1 MNQPDLRQL
10 ILDCEGHALVLGGP
24 GSGKTTIALRKA
36 VKRIKGGLRP
46 GQRVLFLSFSRAA
59 VARIADAA
67 SVEASEPERSQL
79 LIQTFHSFFWDVLRA
94 NAYLLGAPKKLKIL
108 LPQDEKAMSGGIDK
122 DDDGWKEWDAE
133 RHRLFHNEGRVAFDL
148 FAPAAADL
156 IERSALLREAI
167 ASRYPLFI
175 VDEAQDTGLHAWN
188 CVKLLAPLTQVICLA
203 DLDQQLF
210 DYLPGVG
217 PERIAEI
224 RLALQPQEVDFGAEN
239 HRSPG
244 TQILEFGD
252 DVMHNRV
259 RAQPYKGV
267 SCIGYR
273 PKDVNWNH
281 LLRRA
286 LAAIYKTVKD
296 QTGKRAETI
305 AIIASNNRT
314 ALRLSN
320 ALNAL
325 GSFAE
330 KGKAV
335 SHRLMFDEA
344 EALLCARLAAFL
356 LQPKSSEQV
365 DSDIATAIE
374 MLARAKSATG
384 QGHKAVAKL
393 REQAAKIRQGKSLS
407 INIAKAFRAVLEALH
422 AAPFSGDPGKDWT
435 RVKHALRDS
444 AQAELTRAAS
454 QLDYIVAL
462 RRGHRISTALADEW
476 LRDGAYTNAIEALDA
491 AFAQEQL
498 LDGIDAP
505 TGIHIMNVHKAK
517 GKQFDGVIVVR
528 ESRPS
533 RNGFESSFV
542 WRDDTVPYA
551 KSRRIVRVAITR
563 AQHHALILDPMWPRC
578 PIVGTHRLARS

>member
-1 MNQPDLRQL
+1 MNLPDLRQL
-10 ILDCEGHALVLGGP
+10 VLDCAGHALVLGGP
-24 GSGKTTIALRKA
+24 GSGKTTIALRKSI
-36 VKRIKGGLRP
+36 KRIKEGLRP

-67 SVEASEPERSQL
+67 SIEAREGERSQL

-108 LPQDEKAMSGGIDK
+108 LPQDEKAMSGGIDR

-133 RHRLFHNEGRVAFDL
+133 RHRLFHSEGRVAFDL
-148 FAPAAADL
+148 FAPATADL

-167 ASRYPLFI
+167 ASRYPLII
-175 VDEAQDTGLHAWN
+175 VDEAQDTGLHAWK

-224 RLALQPQEVDFGAEN
+224 RVALEPQEVDFGSEN
-239 HRSPG
+239 HRSPT
-244 TQILEFGD
+244 TQILEFGN
-252 DVMHNRV
+252 DVMFSRV
-259 RAQPYKGV
+259 RPAPYKGV
-267 SCIGYR
+267 SCIGYQ
-273 PKDVNWNH
+273 PKTVNWNH

-286 LAAIYKTVKD
+286 LAAIYKAIKD
-296 QTGKRAETI
+296 HTGDRAETI
-305 AIIASNNRT
+305 AILVSNNRT

-325 GSFAE
+325 GIFSE

-356 LQPKSSEQV
+356 LQPKSPGQI

-384 QGHKAVAKL
+384 NGHKAVAKL

-407 INIAKAFRAVLEALH
+407 INIAKAFRAVLDALH
-422 AAPFSGDPGKDWT
+422 ATPFSGDPGKDWT
-435 RVKHALRDS
+435 RVKHTLRGC
-444 AQAELTRAAS
+444 AQEELTRAAS

-462 RRGHRISTALADEW
+462 RRGHRISVALSDEW
-476 LRDGAYTNAIEALDA
+476 LRNGAYTNAIDVLDTAL
-491 AFAQEQL
+491 AQEQL
-498 LDGIDAP
+498 LDGVDAP
-505 TGIHIMNVHKAK
+505 TGIQIMNVHKAK

-528 ESRPS
+528 EGRPGPH
-533 RNGFESSFV
+533 GFESSFL
-542 WRDDTVPYA
+542 WRDDSAPYA

-563 AQHHALILDPMWPRC
+563 AQHHALLLDPLWPRC
-578 PIVGTHRLARS
+578 PILGNHALARI

>member
-1 MNQPDLRQL
+1 M
-10 ILDCEGHALVLGGP
+10 
-24 GSGKTTIALRKA
+24 
-36 VKRIKGGLRP
+36 
-46 GQRVLFLSFSRAA
+46 
-59 VARIADAA
+59 
-67 SVEASEPERSQL
+67 
-79 LIQTFHSFFWDVLRA
+79 
-94 NAYLLGAPKKLKIL
+94 
-108 LPQDEKAMSGGIDK
+108 
-122 DDDGWKEWDAE
+122 
-133 RHRLFHNEGRVAFDL
+133 
-148 FAPAAADL
+148 
-156 IERSALLREAI
+156 
-167 ASRYPLFI
+167 FI

-188 CVKLLAPLTQVICLA
+188 CVKLLAPLTQVVCLA

-224 RLALQPQEVDFGAEN
+224 RVALQPQEVDFGSEN
-239 HRSPG
+239 HRSPS
-244 TQILEFGD
+244 TQILEFSN
-252 DVMHNRV
+252 DVMFGRV
-259 RAQPYKGV
+259 RAEPYKGV
-267 SCIGYR
+267 SCIGYQ
-273 PKDVNWNH
+273 PKTVNWNH

-286 LAAIYKTVKD
+286 LAAIYKAVKD

-305 AIIASNNRT
+305 AILVSNNRT

-325 GSFAE
+325 GVFAE

-356 LQPKSSEQV
+356 LQPKSPVQI

-384 QGHKAVAKL
+384 QGHKVVAKL
-393 REQAAKIRQGKSLS
+393 REQAAKIGQGKSLS
-407 INIAKAFRAVLEALH
+407 INIAKAFRVVLDALH
-422 AAPFSGDPGKDWT
+422 AKPFSGDPGKDWT

-444 AQAELTRAAS
+444 AQEELTRAAS

-476 LRDGAYTNAIEALDA
+476 LRDGAYTKAIEALDA

-498 LDGIDAP
+498 LDGVDAP
-505 TGIHIMNVHKAK
+505 TGIQIMNVHKAK

-533 RNGFESSFV
+533 QNGFESSFV

-578 PIVGTHRLARS
+578 PLIGNHRLTRS